1 MSDEQTETEQKMDVV
16 VESGIQET
24 NEETNKSDN
33 DDHDDDDSNSNSD
46 ATSSGNIVAK
56 NDATS
61 QSSSSDNDC
70 ILVGKEE
77 AIHSGTINLITQGDP
92 STPKQNGSNVSSKT
106 SNSRSKSKLTVE
118 QKAERAKK
126 QAEERVNLI

>member
-16 VESGIQET
+16 VEIDILET
-24 NEETNKSDN
+24 NEESNKNDHNN
-33 DDHDDDDSNSNSD
+33 DDHDDEDSNSNTD
-46 ATSSGNIVAK
+46 ATSSGNIVTK

-70 ILVGKEE
+70 ILGKEE
-77 AIHSGTINLITQGDP
+77 VIHSGTINLIAQGDP
-92 STPKQNGSNVSSKT
+92 STPKQNGSNVSLKT

-126 QAEERVNLI
+126 QAEERVN